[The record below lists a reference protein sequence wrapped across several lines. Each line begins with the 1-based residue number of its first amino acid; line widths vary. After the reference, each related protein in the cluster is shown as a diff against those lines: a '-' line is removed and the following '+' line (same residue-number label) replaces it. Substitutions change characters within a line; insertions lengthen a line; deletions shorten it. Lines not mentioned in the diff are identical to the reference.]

1 MEIPSGKLFLL
12 VNRQEIVISLS
23 LYPCR
28 DLPIGLLSEIIS
40 RMVFPYIP
48 NSFWHTEKFRFP
60 AVYGSTSVPKKGFP
74 TYSQY

>member
-1 MEIPSGKLFLL
+1 MEIPSGKLFLS

-28 DLPIGLLSEIIS
+28 VLPIGLLSEIIS

-48 NSFWHTEKFRFP
+48 NGFWHTENFRFP